1 MPTGVLGIRD
11 INPNMWPS
19 GSERGGVF
27 ANMARS
33 AAPTVRPNNDALEE
47 GDYYYNTVDDTF
59 YIHNGTSFVA
69 MAAAS
74 SALGLNG
81 AYSNGQ
87 TITRNGATLAITD
100 DRTNATDC
108 LSIAKSAA
116 GSGDLIDLSYTAAA
130 TGAGIRATMTT
141 AATAAQALVVVGQ
154 ASVRVTNPLVAITE
168 NGTGA
173 VPAFDVLGAAATTGA
188 LIRARASAAVAPVAD
203 TDGMVTI
210 DTTGSANAAQGL
222 LVYNNTAAH
231 TGTLLRIY
239 DNAATGAGTS
249 LGIAYATTFTGDA
262 INVTMTN
269 AATAAQALV
278 IVGQAAARITNALVS
293 ISEEGTGALP
303 TVDIAANAT
312 TTGALLR
319 LRRTGGAALPVAD
332 TDGMQT
338 IDVTGTGNAAQGL
351 LLYNNTA
358 AHTGTLLRL
367 YDAGATGAGTSLGI
381 AYGTTFTGD
390 AINVTMTNAG
400 AGAQALVVVGHTAA
414 TSNVIEITANGTGA
428 GNALAVIGG
437 GTMSG
442 DLVDIAATAAVTGDF
457 LAITMTNAG
466 NGADG
471 ITLTGSPTG
480 RTGIMLSIADAETTG
495 SGATISVT
503 KSGAAAVGDVF
514 NIDLTSTGAGP
525 VFDINLSAA
534 YTGIVFDI
542 DGSTGIHTGNVI
554 DFATTQAYTG
564 IFQNVVMT
572 NSGVGAQALVVVGQ
586 AGAATSSLCSI
597 TANGTGDAHHALDL
611 VAGGALSA
619 TDGVLLD
626 LSATAAIAGDF
637 VLLTMT
643 NAAAGA
649 DGIVLTGS
657 PTGRT
662 GTMLSIADA
671 QTTGS
676 GPTLSLTKSG
686 ALAVGDVID
695 ITCSGTG
702 AGAVFDIDLTTAYT
716 GIVFDIDGSV
726 GVHTGDIFNFN
737 TTQAYAADVFD
748 IDLTNCAA
756 GVQLLVITASATAR
770 SANLIAYTGGAA
782 DTGDVINIALG
793 AFTGS
798 GNAITVTTGAAAWSG
813 DAFDWTPN
821 ASSTTMRAL
830 DLNGAGTRTVNVIDV
845 DCTGADTAAAISVV
859 TAGVGASNVPAGV
872 EVSGTGDL
880 VAGGDL
886 ARFVSTG
893 SPSSTSNLV
902 AIEQSTGAGT
912 AGAYA
917 LYVSATG
924 TNVEGIL
931 VDDGDVVVDEDLTVS
946 GNWLAGTPEN
956 ITAGTG
962 GAINVTELV
971 TTINTDAG
979 GDAYTLAN
987 GTVGQLKVICM
998 IVDGGGNAVITPTTA
1013 LGFTTWTGGDA
1024 GDSCIL
1030 FYSSSGWVC
1039 VSNQGGA
1046 LA

>member
-27 ANMARS
+27 INIARS
-33 AAPTVRPNNDALEE
+33 TAPTVRPNNDPLEE
-47 GDYYYNTVDDTF
+47 GDSYYNTTDDTF
-59 YIHNGTSFVA
+59 NIHNGSSFVA
-69 MAAAS
+69 IAAAS
-74 SALGLNG
+74 SALTLNG
-81 AYSNGQ
+81 AYTNGQ
-87 TITRNGATLAITD
+87 TITRNSGTLAITD
-100 DRTNATDC
+100 DRNNATDC
-108 LSIAKSAA
+108 LSIVKSAA
-116 GSGDLIDLSYTAAA
+116 GSGDLLDFSYTAAA
-130 TGAGIRATMTT
+130 TGAAIRATMTT
-141 AATAAQALVVVGQ
+141 AATAAQALVVAGQ
-154 ASVRVTNPLVAITE
+154 ASVRITNPLVAITE

-173 VPAFDVLGAAATTGA
+173 VPTFDVLGAAATTGA
-188 LIRARASAAVAPVAD
+188 LLRVRASAAVAQVAD
-203 TDGMVTI
+203 TNGMVTV
-210 DTTGSANAAQGL
+210 DTTASANGTQGV
-222 LVYNNTAAH
+222 LVYNNTAGH
-231 TGTLLRIY
+231 TGALLRIY
-239 DNAATGAGTS
+239 DAAATGAGTS
-249 LGIAYATTFTGDA
+249 LGIAYGTTFTGDA

-293 ISEEGTGALP
+293 ITEEGTGALP

-319 LRRTGGAALPVAD
+319 LRRTAGAALPVAD
-332 TDGMQT
+332 TDGLQT

-351 LLYNNTA
+351 LIYNNTA
-358 AHTGTLLRL
+358 GHTGTLLRL

-400 AGAQALVVVGHTAA
+400 AAAQALVVVGHTAA
-414 TSNVIEITANGTGA
+414 TGNIIEVTANGTGA

-466 NGADG
+466 NSADG
-471 ITLTGSPTG
+471 ITLTGSPTA
-480 RTGIMLSIADAETTG
+480 RTGVMLGITDAQTTG
-495 SGATISVT
+495 SGATVSIT

-514 NIDLTSTGAGP
+514 NIDLTNTGAGP
-525 VFDINLSAA
+525 VFDINIAEA
-534 YTGIVFDI
+534 YTGIIFDI
-542 DGSTGIHTGNVI
+542 DGTVGVHTGNVI

-572 NSGVGAQALVVVGQ
+572 NSGTGAQALVIVGQ

-597 TANGTGDAHHALDL
+597 TANGTGNSHHALDL

-619 TDGVLLD
+619 TDGALLD

-649 DGIVLTGS
+649 DGIVMTGS

-662 GTMLSIADA
+662 GVMLSITDA

-676 GPTLSLTKSG
+676 GATISVTKSG
-686 ALAVGDVID
+686 ASAVGDVFNID
-695 ITCSGTG
+695 LTQTG
-702 AGAVFDIDLTTAYT
+702 AGPVFDINIAEAYT
-716 GIVFDIDGSV
+716 GIIFDIDGTV
-726 GVHTGDIFNFN
+726 GVHTGNIFDFA
-737 TTQAYAADVFD
+737 TSQAYAGDVFRVN
-748 IDLTNCAA
+748 LANCAA
-756 GVQLLVITASATAR
+756 GVQLLSVA
-770 SANLIAYTGGAA
+770 G
-782 DTGDVINIALG
+782 
-793 AFTGS
+793 
-798 GNAITVTTGAAAWSG
+798 
-813 DAFDWTPN
+813 
-821 ASSTTMRAL
+821 SSTTRTAHLIELVEAGTPSGDTINISHGGATTGDAIHCDQANAVAGRAL
-830 DLNGAGTRTVNVIDV
+830 NLDGSGTRTVNLIDI
-845 DCTGADTAAAISVV
+845 DTTGADTAATIAVDVAGSATRGSLAIT
-859 TAGVGASNVPAGV
+859 TAAVGEAATNQPAGIL
-872 EVSGTGDL
+872 VSGS
-880 VAGGDL
+880 GDL
-886 ARFVSTG
+886 AASSDLCRFVSTG
-893 SPSSTSNLV
+893 NISSTSNVV

-924 TNVEGIL
+924 TNVEGIK
-931 VDDGDVVVDEDLTVS
+931 VDDGDVVFDEDMTVA
-946 GNWLAGTPEN
+946 GNWLSGTAEN
-956 ITAGTG
+956 IAAAAG
-962 GAINVTELV
+962 GAINVTQLV
-971 TTINTDAG
+971 THISTDAG

-987 GTVGQLKVICM
+987 GVAGQLKI
-998 IVDGGGNAVITPTTA
+998 IVMLADGGGNAVVTPATA

-1024 GDSCIL
+1024 GDCCVL
-1030 FYSSSGWVC
+1030 LYTASGWAC
-1039 VSNQGGA
+1039 ISNQGGA